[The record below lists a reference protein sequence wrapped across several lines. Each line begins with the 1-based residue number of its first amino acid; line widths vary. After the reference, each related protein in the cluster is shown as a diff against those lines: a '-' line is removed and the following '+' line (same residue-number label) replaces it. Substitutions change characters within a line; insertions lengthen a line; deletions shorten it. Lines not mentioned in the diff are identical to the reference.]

1 MLTQRDIP
9 AKRIR
14 NSSPLR
20 DEEDDFVVE
29 TETENRVNTSKVN
42 NITLFENKNQFKG
55 TSNMTQ
61 KIEPNI
67 LKRKR
72 SFDDIDKKH

>member
-29 TETENRVNTSKVN
+29 ADAVNHINMSKLN
-42 NITLFENKNQFKG
+42 NVTLFENKN
-55 TSNMTQ
+55 
-61 KIEPNI
+61 
-67 LKRKR
+67 
-72 SFDDIDKKH
+72 